1 MTRDRAFA
9 YSNLMWLL
17 DTAALGELRASEA
30 ERVRE
35 AADALVFAR
44 NLYGA
49 PAQLA
54 LLDVEDL
61 ADALVQD
68 ERWPDATAS
77 LLVECV
83 ADCGPRFAAPTR
95 TSQRLLNRPLPR
107 TPGRVG

>member
-1 MTRDRAFA
+1 MTRERAFA
-9 YSNLMWLL
+9 YSNLIWLL
-17 DTAALGELRASEA
+17 DTEALGELHAPEA

-35 AADALVFAR
+35 AADALVFAK

-54 LLDVEDL
+54 LLDIEDL
-61 ADALVQD
+61 ADALVDD
-68 ERWPDATAS
+68 ERWADATAS

-83 ADCGPRFAAPTR
+83 ADCGPRFAALTR
-95 TSQRLLNRPLPR
+95 TSQPLLNRPLPR